1 MTDARHAEFARMYRR
16 GVAMAGIA
24 KAMRIS
30 KKTARRWRD
39 MIGLPKRPRTTS
51 IGARLDD
58 AALKFIRQ
66 HYGTKEWSA
75 SAIGKRFGVSKNVI
89 IGRASRMGLR
99 KKERPQK
106 RKEPPTHRW
115 GMPIAPPKSRCQWI
129 DGDVTPAGNFHYCGE
144 QAIAGHSY
152 CTNHAKRAFT
162 PAAFERIAPSM
173 Q

>member
-39 MIGLPKRPRTTS
+39 MLGLPERPRTTS
-51 IGARLDD
+51 LGACLDD
-58 AALKFIRQ
+58 AALAFIRR
-66 HYGTKEWSA
+66 HYGTREWSA
-75 SAIGKRFGVSKNVI
+75 FAIGKRLGVSKNVI
-89 IGRASRMGLR
+89 IGRARRMGLH
-99 KKERPQK
+99 KK
-106 RKEPPTHRW
+106 KEPPTHRW
-115 GMPIAPPKSRCQWI
+115 GMPIAPRLSRCQWI

-144 QAIAGHSY
+144 QIIAGHSY
-152 CTNHAKRAFT
+152 CTKHAKRAFT
-162 PAAFERIAPSM
+162 PAAFERIAPSV